1 MVERDFIRGLP
12 RGRGAAVTEVED
24 KEEEQVEVFEV
35 VENLRPERVVRNE
48 VETERGGGGEQV
60 KEEEIVV
67 EGD

>member
-12 RGRGAAVTEVED
+12 RGR
-24 KEEEQVEVFEV
+24 EVFEV